1 MKYSEHARPSWIFKG
16 NGFDKGYCRPNHP
29 IIVPATGYKGHSG
42 NGVYILHYRRIN
54 NKIIRNRN
62 YQLHFAL
69 ASVQQG
75 INKKTPCKWTWDL
88 ILCRFTSSSFIVQPA
103 NISETQVLLEQ
114 LARYLVFI
122 AVDQRYR
129 KSVSEG
135 SGTKTKSPLESEVRN
150 NNEGPYMNL

>member
-42 NGVYILHYRRIN
+42 NGVYILHYRRIH

-69 ASVQQG
+69 ASMQQG
-75 INKKTPCKWTWDL
+75 INKTPCKWTWDL
-88 ILCRFTSSSFIVQPA
+88 ILCRFTSSSFTVQPA

-114 LARYLVFI
+114 FARYRLHCG
-122 AVDQRYR
+122 R
-129 KSVSEG
+129 SEIQKISWWG
-135 SGTKTKSPLESEVRN
+135 AWNQNEESSEKWSKKQ
-150 NNEGPYMNL
+150 